1 VILILFS
8 LMFKYILYSYINHIS
23 YFFFAFGLSF
33 LLLGICYLFSTS
45 NWYFEKITSYECG
58 FDPFSD
64 TREPFEIKF
73 YIIAILFIIFD
84 VEVIFFFPWVISQNQ
99 LLIFGYYT
107 MYIFYL
113 ILIIG
118 FFYEFKKGSL
128 DWN

>member
-1 VILILFS
+1 
-8 LMFKYILYSYINHIS
+8 MFKYIIYSYINYLS
-23 YFFFAFGLSF
+23 YFFFAVGLS
-33 LLLGICYLFSTS
+33 LLFLGICYLISTS
-45 NWYFEKITSYECG
+45 AWYFEKITSYECG

-73 YIIAILFIIFD
+73 YLIAILFIIFD
-84 VEVIFFFPWVISQNQ
+84 VEVIFFFPWVISQKQ
-99 LLIFGYYT
+99 LLLFGYYT
-107 MYIFYL
+107 MYIFFL